1 VLHPHEAAQ
10 QVVDLHRWAIGVRGG
25 AMIAGRGVSGFI
37 WTMGR
42 ELDHANAYVPLPAY
56 TDYLKV
62 FPGRGF

>member
-1 VLHPHEAAQ
+1 
-10 QVVDLHRWAIGVRGG
+10 
-25 AMIAGRGVSGFI
+25 MIAGRGVSEFI
-37 WTMGR
+37 WAMGR